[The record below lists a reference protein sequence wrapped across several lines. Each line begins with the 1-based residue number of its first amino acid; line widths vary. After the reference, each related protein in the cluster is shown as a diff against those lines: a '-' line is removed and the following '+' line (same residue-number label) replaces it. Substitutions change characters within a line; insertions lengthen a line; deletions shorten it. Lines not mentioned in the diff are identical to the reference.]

1 MRYSAGKQDKRSSE
15 VYIMIQKLGCLDLM
29 YGGDQGT

>member
-15 VYIMIQKLGCLDLM
+15 VYMIQKLGCLDLM